1 LVNQKRRWFRI
12 VDFEETDEPDR
23 IGEDIDILL
32 KDRPDELKRLQEN
45 RAFEKKFKAEA
56 IDDNHKIVKALGKNV
71 NLNAVLKQNIDKR
84 SVFTIDNLCDMFVSW
99 RIEQLQKYQKK
110 KRVVDFKWLWLFIL
124 IACGIGGVILIIL
137 LLLPNLGNI
146 GSSMGGVI

>member
-1 LVNQKRRWFRI
+1 MVNQKRRWFKI

-32 KDRPDELKRLQEN
+32 KDRPDELKKLQEN
-45 RAFEKKFKAEA
+45 RTFERNFKAEP
-56 IDDNHKIVKALGKNV
+56 IDDDNKTVKALGKNV

-110 KRVVDFKWLWLFIL
+110 KRVVEFKWLWLFIL
-124 IACGIGGVILIIL
+124 IACGVVGVILIIAI
-137 LLLPNLGNI
+137 LLPNLGNI
-146 GSSMGGVI
+146 GGNMGGVI